1 MLPLPRIG
9 GRSKGMENNMI
20 RFKKYSG
27 EAVLHNPLKDFAIES
42 QPIEYREDPITGLT
56 SFVRT
61 GRAFWAGI
69 YKTDEVLLEKLI
81 QETKQRCF
89 FCPEKVATTTPRFPA
104 DFIPE
109 GRIARGEAI
118 IFPNLFAQKEYSAIV
133 VTTNRHHLRLNQFEP
148 SVFVNGFRLADIYI
162 RRAYEVGNA
171 KYAEIG
177 ANYLYPGGASIVHPH
192 LQVIASRRPHYL
204 IKIYMEKGKEHY
216 RKYSRN
222 YWEELISKE
231 KRSKE
236 RYLGRI
242 GSSEWFTPFA
252 PTREDEVNAVVRGK
266 SNFLEFEEQDW
277 ESLAE
282 GLSRVLKAYH
292 DRGLSCFNFA
302 IYSGPLGQK
311 LNFLWAGVK
320 IVSRPSVQSYPVSDT
335 WYSANIL
342 LDGFVT
348 EPPEEVAKSLRPYF
362 A

>member
-1 MLPLPRIG
+1 
-9 GRSKGMENNMI
+9 MI
-20 RFKKYSG
+20 RFKKRD
-27 EAVLHNPLKDFAIES
+27 EKAVLHNPLKDFEIES
-42 QPIEYREDPITGLT
+42 QAIEYREDPLTGLT

-69 YKTDEVLLEKLI
+69 YKTDEALLEKLVR
-81 QETKQRCF
+81 ETQQRCF
-89 FCPEKVATTTPRFPA
+89 FCPEKVVTATPRFPA

-109 GRIARGEAI
+109 GRLTKGEAA

-133 VTTNRHHLRLNQFEP
+133 VTTNKHYLRLDEFEP
-148 SVFVNGFRLADIYI
+148 GIFLNGFRLADLYI
-162 RRAYEVGNA
+162 RRAYKVGGV

-177 ANYLYPGGASIVHPH
+177 ANYLYPSGASIVHPH
-192 LQVIASRRPHYL
+192 LQVIASHGAHYL
-204 IKIYMEKGKEHY
+204 IKIYIEKGKEYY

-222 YWEELISKE
+222 YWKQLINKE
-231 KRSKE
+231 RRLGE
-236 RYLGRI
+236 RYLGKI
-242 GSSEWFTPFA
+242 GTTEWFTPFA
-252 PTREDEVNAVVRGK
+252 PIREDEVNAVVPGK
-266 SNFLEFEEQDW
+266 SNFLEFQERDW
-277 ESLAE
+277 ESLAN

-335 WYSANIL
+335 WYSSNIL